1 MARVSSNR
9 LSEYTHEN
17 GGRVILLFLLF
28 LLAIYQFINS
38 GFPAFSV
45 ICLSPLLILSVY
57 IIFKW
62 RMAAFWAL
70 IVINYFLQLKD
81 SPFPSFVP
89 MSLWNEMI
97 EIILLAIAIIDARQM
112 PQFSRCANLM
122 LFALVIWCGFCTLQV
137 LNDTCDLGINVAAW
151 YTGARLLAFQILYA
165 FIIFSIYIS
174 TPKVL
179 LKYLYLW
186 AFLSLFSVFWTYKQR
201 YIGLTPTETAWLY
214 YGPGS
219 RTHLIQAGTL
229 IRYWSTFSDAA
240 SYGIHAAAASVV
252 FIIIAITTKITWD
265 RIFFAATSILVIWG
279 MFQSGTRT
287 AIFCLGAGLIIYIFL
302 SKSIKIAVPFSI
314 VFGLFACML
323 IFTNIGQGNQQIRRM
338 RSAFDR
344 KDASANVRDIN
355 KAAIR
360 KYIVDAPWGL
370 GIGANYN
377 NIPANNKYRKLSE
390 IPPDSEYVYIW
401 VHAGV
406 IGLTVFII
414 TNVIMFLGACRIV
427 LFKLKSKS
435 LMGIGAGLC
444 GAFVAIHLGGYG
456 NHIMMQFPNGLTFY
470 GGLTIVYIL
479 PYLEPEWIKYEE
491 QRIAKQM
498 KRKRRKLEKIL
509 ASRV

>member
-1 MARVSSNR
+1 MARVYSNNR
-9 LSEYTHEN
+9 LTEYTHEN

-201 YIGLTPTETAWLY
+201 YIGLTPTETAY
-214 YGPGS
+214 
-219 RTHLIQAGTL
+219 
-229 IRYWSTFSDAA
+229 
-240 SYGIHAAAASVV
+240 
-252 FIIIAITTKITWD
+252 
-265 RIFFAATSILVIWG
+265 
-279 MFQSGTRT
+279 
-287 AIFCLGAGLIIYIFL
+287 
-302 SKSIKIAVPFSI
+302 
-314 VFGLFACML
+314 
-323 IFTNIGQGNQQIRRM
+323 
-338 RSAFDR
+338 
-344 KDASANVRDIN
+344 
-355 KAAIR
+355 
-360 KYIVDAPWGL
+360 
-370 GIGANYN
+370 
-377 NIPANNKYRKLSE
+377 
-390 IPPDSEYVYIW
+390 
-401 VHAGV
+401 
-406 IGLTVFII
+406 
-414 TNVIMFLGACRIV
+414 
-427 LFKLKSKS
+427 
-435 LMGIGAGLC
+435 
-444 GAFVAIHLGGYG
+444 
-456 NHIMMQFPNGLTFY
+456 
-470 GGLTIVYIL
+470 
-479 PYLEPEWIKYEE
+479 
-491 QRIAKQM
+491 
-498 KRKRRKLEKIL
+498 
-509 ASRV
+509 